1 MYRPRLRDLG
11 SVVETTSFAVRSSSS
26 RSRPSS
32 SMAGVFVSKS
42 SPGHPAGPAFHLVAR
57 TDRRGPQR
65 LQKSYFV
72 GSTTSHRAALDE
84 IAANDDIRALAAAS
98 TPGRPPL
105 RCNVSR
111 ALRYRAVCT
120 AGSVLG
126 PGRTGFRTRKSPT
139 RVSAATNNPAEHI
152 GADFPFEVPG
162 QSSVGHRRWKGWWLL
177 APCLVR
183 STSL

>member
-1 MYRPRLRDLG
+1 
-11 SVVETTSFAVRSSSS
+11 
-26 RSRPSS
+26 
-32 SMAGVFVSKS
+32 MAGVFVSKS

-72 GSTTSHRAALDE
+72 GSTTSHRAAAHDE

-98 TPGRPPL
+98 TPARPPL

-111 ALRYRAVCT
+111 ALRYRAVWT

-126 PGRTGFRTRKSPT
+126 PGRTGFRARKSPT
-139 RVSAATNNPAEHI
+139 RVSAATNNLRRT
-152 GADFPFEVPG
+152 
-162 QSSVGHRRWKGWWLL
+162 HRRRLS
-177 APCLVR
+177 V
-183 STSL
+183 

>member
-1 MYRPRLRDLG
+1 
-11 SVVETTSFAVRSSSS
+11 VVETTSFAVRSSRSRS

-72 GSTTSHRAALDE
+72 GSTTSHRAAAHDE

-98 TPGRPPL
+98 TPGR
-105 RCNVSR
+105 RCVAMCR
-111 ALRYRAVCT
+111 ARCGTGPCGLLARCSGQVAP
-120 AGSVLG
+120 ASV
-126 PGRTGFRTRKSPT
+126 PANHRRVFPQPRTIS
-139 RVSAATNNPAEHI
+139 AEH
-152 GADFPFEVPG
+152 PG
-162 QSSVGHRRWKGWWLL
+162 
-177 APCLVR
+177 C
-183 STSL
+183 